1 MKWKRVLKRRE
12 KHFLKSEKLVRC
24 NVTFCSPC
32 FCVKKRCRRLEA
44 CFSLFFHFLFTGKS
58 DVFHWFFTNV
68 FTCLFSGPFLPLHAC
83 LSMSVSICL
92 YLSLLVSACL
102 WSPFPSLS
110 VCMSG
115 VGCLCLPV
123 CLPVSLSG
131 LCLHVPILV
140 MFAFS
145 FWGRADLIPELSVPA
160 GLMC

>member
-12 KHFLKSEKLVRC
+12 THFLKSETLVWTHITYFPVFFAAKNGTIDSRHVFHC
-24 NVTFCSPC
+24 FLIFHFCSLIKN
-32 FCVKKRCRRLEA
+32 VVVHR
-44 CFSLFFHFLFTGKS
+44 
-58 DVFHWFFTNV
+58 FFTNV

-83 LSMSVSICL
+83 LSMSVSTCL

-140 MFAFS
+140 MFAS
-145 FWGRADLIPELSVPA
+145 FVWGSPLSSRCS
-160 GLMC
+160 L

>member
-1 MKWKRVLKRRE
+1 MN
-12 KHFLKSEKLVRC
+12 KLVRT
-24 NVTFCSPC
+24 NITYFPPYFCG
-32 FCVKKRCRRLEA
+32 KKRHHRLQA
-44 CFSLFFHFLFTGKS
+44 YFHVFVSPFCFHFVFTDKNIM
-58 DVFHWFFTNV
+58 FHRFFTNV

-123 CLPVSLSG
+123 CLPVSLPG

-140 MFAFS
+140 MFAF
-145 FWGRADLIPELSVPA
+145 FLRRGRSHPRALGTEPA
-160 GLMC
+160 WLFVSGQATRAPS

>member
-1 MKWKRVLKRRE
+1 M
-12 KHFLKSEKLVRC
+12 
-24 NVTFCSPC
+24 TFFSPC
-32 FCVKKRCRRLEA
+32 FCVKKRRRRLKTY
-44 CFSLFFHFLFTGKS
+44 FSLFFHLFFTGKS
-58 DVFHWFFTNV
+58 DVFHRFFINV

-140 MFAFS
+140 MFRLFFLRRVRSHPGA
-145 FWGRADLIPELSVPA
+145 LSLCRSEICPA
-160 GLMC
+160 VHLCDKI